1 MLIENV
7 KEAVQNLFSNK
18 MRSLLT
24 MLGIIIGITAVI
36 TITTI
41 GTSIKSTL
49 NATLNSL
56 GGNSITAYVEAV
68 YPEDDAD
75 WENWEYPEMEEGDY
89 ITQEMLDE
97 LSETYPDEI
106 AGYSLY
112 SYLGNGQIFENSDKY
127 ANVTVSGCTP
137 NELEYMKLD
146 IIRGR
151 NITQLDMEKKKRVCI
166 VSDTMT
172 SYYFGEEDPIGQ
184 QITFDNVETGYS
196 YDFVVVGVYEYNAAV
211 FGRQDTSVPEKDRLT
226 QMYIPVTTVNDL
238 NGGSDGYD
246 NITILLQTGADA
258 NIAQADVDAFFEEK
272 YADNEK
278 WNITSYNMSSDMGM
292 INTVINVI
300 TVAISFIAAIS
311 LIVGGVGVMNIMLVS
326 ITERTKEIGIRKALG
341 AKNKT
346 IRQQFLIESVVLCLI
361 GGIIGILLGLL
372 FGFILGKVAMLLIN
386 TYYAEY
392 SSYIIM
398 NVRPSG
404 VAILISVCVSMLI
417 GIFFGSYPAKK
428 AAKMEVIDALRYE

>member
-1 MLIENV
+1 MLIENI
-7 KEAVQNLFSNK
+7 KEAIQNLAGNK

-49 NATLNSL
+49 NATMNSL
-56 GGNSITAYVEAV
+56 GGNSIYAYVEAY
-68 YPEDDAD
+68 YPENEED
-75 WENWEYPEMEEGDY
+75 WESWDYPEMKEDDY

-97 LSETYPDEI
+97 LKETYPEEI
-106 AGYSLY
+106 SGYSI
-112 SYLGNGQIFENSDKY
+112 SSSLGYGQIYKSSEKY
-127 ANVTVSGCTP
+127 ANVSVSGCTP
-137 NELEYMKLD
+137 SDMEYMKLK

-151 NITQLDMEKKKRVCI
+151 NVTDLDLKKGKRVCL

-172 SYYFGEEDPIGQ
+172 SYYFGDEDPIGQ
-184 QITFDNVETGYS
+184 QIVFNSDDGKS
-196 YDFVVVGVYEYNAAV
+196 YEFTIVGVYEYNAAV
-211 FGRQDTSVPEKDRLT
+211 FGKQDTSVPEKDRTT
-226 QMYIPVTTVNDL
+226 QMYIPVTTVTNLSEDE
-238 NGGSDGYD
+238 SGYSYV
-246 NITILLQTGADA
+246 TILLQTGADA
-258 NIAQADVDAFFEEK
+258 TLAQSEVDEFFSEK
-272 YADNEK
+272 YEDNEN
-278 WNITSYNMSSDMGM
+278 WHIYTYNMSSDMGM

-300 TVAISFIAAIS
+300 TIAIAFIAAIS

-326 ITERTKEIGIRKALG
+326 ITERTREIGIRKALG

-346 IRQQFLIESVVLCLI
+346 IHQQFLIESVVLCLI
-361 GGIIGILLGLL
+361 GGVIGILLGLL
-372 FGFILGKVAMLLIN
+372 FGFLLGKVAMVLIN
-386 TYYAEY
+386 TYYADY

-404 VAILISVCVSMLI
+404 IAILISVCVSMLI